1 MESNS
6 IEKLLESILQEISL
20 LTVQTKASAIKRFNA
35 EYLTTDVRKRAYEK
49 FDGEKTLKEISDEL
63 GCNLRTLQIF
73 GASLVE
79 NNLVDFIKQG
89 NSKILSKN
97 ISKIAVYYAQK
108 ELTKED
114 IDDGQVWGTNN
125 HVRRIFNN
133 I

>member
-20 LTVQTKASAIKRFNA
+20 LTVQTKAIAIKNFNA
-35 EYLTTDVRKRAYEK
+35 EYLTTDVRKKAYEK

-63 GCNLRTLQIF
+63 GCSLRTLQVF
-73 GASLVE
+73 SASLIE
-79 NNLVDFIKQG
+79 DNLVDFTMQG

-114 IDDGQVWGTNN
+114 IDNGQV
-125 HVRRIFNN
+125 
-133 I
+133 

>member
-1 MESNS
+1 METNS

-20 LTVQTKASAIKRFNA
+20 LTVQTKANAIKHFNA
-35 EYLTTDVRKRAYEK
+35 EYLTTDVRKKAYEK

-63 GCNLRTLQIF
+63 GCNLRTLQVF
-73 GASLVE
+73 CASLIE
-79 NNLVDFIKQG
+79 NNLVDFTKQG

-114 IDDGQVWGTNN
+114 IDDGQV
-125 HVRRIFNN
+125 
-133 I
+133 